1 MLNLPGAVAP
11 EVAPFV
17 RKRLGPLVIGAIGIV
32 FSDIG
37 TSSPFCA
44 RFTGPKA
51 AADAGRPRFCLWC
64 SGPSRSLYLHD

>member
-32 FSDIG
+32 FGDIG
-37 TSSPFCA
+37 TSPRYTLRAC
-44 RFTGPKA
+44 FTG
-51 AADAGRPRFCLWC
+51 RPHGCR
-64 SGPSRSLYLHD
+64 